1 MLDIPPTL
9 IIFVIIFSTQMSLYN
24 KLENL
29 YYWFLFKLTDLDMY
43 WSMWKDR
50 VEEKNKDEVVRRFSN
65 LSTVTLI
72 IPFAMFYLC
81 FIYVS
86 LLALLQ

>member
-1 MLDIPPTL
+1 
-9 IIFVIIFSTQMSLYN
+9 MSLYN

-50 VEEKNKDEVVRRFSN
+50 LEEKNKDEVVRRFSN
-65 LSTVTLI
+65 LSAVTLI
-72 IPFAMFYLC
+72 IPFVMVYLC

>member
-1 MLDIPPTL
+1 
-9 IIFVIIFSTQMSLYN
+9 MSLYN

-50 VEEKNKDEVVRRFSN
+50 LEEKNKDEVVRRFSN
-65 LSTVTLI
+65 LFTVTLI
-72 IPFAMFYLC
+72 IPFVMFYLC

-86 LLALLQ
+86 LLTLLQ